1 MIIGDNDNWR
11 CQHKIFSLFQIKN
24 GTRVELK
31 NLNIFSNVLKA
42 TEYEIERQKSLV
54 SRDIPVT
61 KETKTYDNKSNQTI
75 SIRTKEDQYD
85 YRFMPVPNL
94 LSLVVFPSQSF
105 TPTEN
110 LKCLNNPD
118 LIFGQKYA

>member
-1 MIIGDNDNWR
+1 
-11 CQHKIFSLFQIKN
+11 
-24 GTRVELK
+24 LK